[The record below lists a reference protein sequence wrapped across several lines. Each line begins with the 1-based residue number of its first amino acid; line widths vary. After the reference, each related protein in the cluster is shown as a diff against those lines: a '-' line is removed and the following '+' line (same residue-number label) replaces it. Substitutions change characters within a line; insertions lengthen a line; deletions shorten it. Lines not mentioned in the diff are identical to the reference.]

1 MKRTFLLS
9 EEPEAG
15 YWWRNTFKDSDK
27 SKNRDANRV
36 REGDSAQLFN
46 VLITKKSTCSQQL
59 QINCT

>member
-36 REGDSAQLFN
+36 REGDLAQNSLMF
-46 VLITKKSTCSQQL
+46 
-59 QINCT
+59 